1 MLIQPTT
8 IAQAQA
14 AGSPYFWDNG
24 KKKLAVTAEQLAAL
38 KAGGQY
44 DPAGGSAL
52 TQWANINTQPQ
63 APQMDLQPRLDIPR
77 MPDRPRQE
85 LYPGGPPD
93 SFQPRQELYPGGP
106 PPERPEP
113 TLPIHRQSPV
123 GDDYYRWRGFNR
135 GEAPPEPSMMDRVRG
150 FVGGLIP
157 RATTESGVRSENPW
171 QLADRPSPD
180 YGGWRDSPAPGW
192 EQYPGERYKVEGWPG
207 KGRGYRKSAAVD
219 RPVREGRV
227 APVSYSQVA
236 LDKIADWEGFRDKPF
251 DDVGTRRIGY
261 GRKAKKGETTSSD
274 KERGWLMGKVQDI
287 GDWLDGVVTA
297 DLNANQKAALTSL
310 VYNVGQGSFKKSK
323 ALKALNAGDMD
334 EFKLQAF
341 SKNKGWVKSKGKFME
356 GLYNRRKKEQALF
369 LG

>member
-1 MLIQPTT
+1 MLVQPTT

-24 KKKLAVTAEQLAAL
+24 RKKLAVTAEQLAAFR
-38 KAGGQY
+38 GGAQY

-63 APQMDLQPRLDIPR
+63 MDLAPRLDIQPQMPPMDLQPRLDIPR
-77 MPDRPRQE
+77 Q
-85 LYPGGPPD
+85 
-93 SFQPRQELYPGGP
+93 
-106 PPERPEP
+106 EP

-135 GEAPPEPSMMDRVRG
+135 GEAPPEPGMMDRVKG
-150 FVGGLIP
+150 FVGGILP
-157 RATTESGVRSENPW
+157 QARTESGI
-171 QLADRPSPD
+171 
-180 YGGWRDSPAPGW
+180 GGDVAPRRL
-192 EQYPGERYKVEGWPG
+192 E
-207 KGRGYRKSAAVD
+207 
-219 RPVREGRV
+219 RPVREGRI

-236 LDKIADWEGFRDKPF
+236 MDKIADWEGGYQDKPF
-251 DDVGTRRIGY
+251 TDVDTKRIGF
-261 GRKAKKGETTSSD
+261 GRKYKKGEKTTEA

-287 GDWLDGVVTA
+287 GDFLDGVVTA
-297 DLNANQKAALTSL
+297 DLSANQKAALTSL
-310 VYNVGQGSFKKSK
+310 VYNVGRTSFKKSK

-341 SKNKGWVKSKGKFME
+341 SKNKGWVKSKGKFIE

-369 LG
+369 FG

>member
-1 MLIQPTT
+1 MLVQPTT

-24 KKKLAVTAEQLAAL
+24 KKKLAITAEQLAAF
-38 KAGGQY
+38 KGGAQY

-52 TQWANINTQPQ
+52 TQWANIQNQPQ
-63 APQMDLQPRLDIPR
+63 MGLEPVLDIPR
-77 MPDRPRQE
+77 Q
-85 LYPGGPPD
+85 
-93 SFQPRQELYPGGP
+93 
-106 PPERPEP
+106 EP
-113 TLPIHRQSPV
+113 TLPLRRRSPV
-123 GDDYYRWRGFNR
+123 GDDYYQWRGFNR

-150 FVGGLIP
+150 FVGGILP
-157 RATTESGVRSENPW
+157 GGRTESGV
-171 QLADRPSPD
+171 
-180 YGGWRDSPAPGW
+180 GGDVAPRRL
-192 EQYPGERYKVEGWPG
+192 E
-207 KGRGYRKSAAVD
+207 

-334 EFKLQAF
+334 EFRKQAF
-341 SKNKGWVKSKGKFME
+341 SKEQGWVKSKGKFIE
-356 GLYNRRKKEQALF
+356 GLHNRRKKEQALF
-369 LG
+369 FG

>member
-1 MLIQPTT
+1 MLVQPTT

-24 KKKLAVTAEQLAAL
+24 KKKLAVTAEQLAAF

-63 APQMDLQPRLDIPR
+63 MDLAPRLDIQPQMPPMDLQPRLDIPR
-77 MPDRPRQE
+77 Q
-85 LYPGGPPD
+85 
-93 SFQPRQELYPGGP
+93 
-106 PPERPEP
+106 EP

-135 GEAPPEPSMMDRVRG
+135 GEAPPEPSMVDRARG
-150 FVGGLIP
+150 FIGGILP
-157 RATTESGVRSENPW
+157 KARTESGI
-171 QLADRPSPD
+171 
-180 YGGWRDSPAPGW
+180 GGDVAPRRL
-192 EQYPGERYKVEGWPG
+192 E
-207 KGRGYRKSAAVD
+207 

-236 LDKIADWEGFRDKPF
+236 MDKIADWEGGYQDKPF
-251 DDVGTRRIGY
+251 DDVGTRRIGF
-261 GRKAKKGETTSSD
+261 GRKAKEGEKTTEA

-287 GDWLDGVVTA
+287 GDWLDSVVTA

-334 EFKLQAF
+334 EFKRQAF
-341 SKNKGWVKSKGKFME
+341 SKEQGWVKSKGKFVK
-356 GLYNRRKKEQALF
+356 GLHNRRQKEQALF
-369 LG
+369 FG

>member
-24 KKKLAVTAEQLAAL
+24 KKKLAITAEQLAAF
-38 KAGGQY
+38 KGGAQY

-52 TQWANINTQPQ
+52 TQWANIQTQPQ
-63 APQMDLQPRLDIPR
+63 VPQMDLQPVLDIPR
-77 MPDRPRQE
+77 Q
-85 LYPGGPPD
+85 
-93 SFQPRQELYPGGP
+93 
-106 PPERPEP
+106 EP
-113 TLPIHRQSPV
+113 TLPLRRRSPV
-123 GDDYYRWRGFNR
+123 GDDYYQWRGFNR
-135 GEAPPEPSMMDRVRG
+135 GEASPEPSMMDRVRG

-261 GRKAKKGETTSSD
+261 GRKAKKGETTTSD

-287 GDWLDGVVTA
+287 GDWLDGGVSA

-334 EFKLQAF
+334 EFRKQAF
-341 SKNKGWVKSKGKFME
+341 SKEQGWVKSKGKFV
-356 GLYNRRKKEQALF
+356 K
-369 LG
+369 

>member
-1 MLIQPTT
+1 MLVQPTT

-24 KKKLAVTAEQLAAL
+24 KKKLAITAEQLAAF
-38 KAGGQY
+38 KGGAQY

-52 TQWANINTQPQ
+52 TQWANIQTQPQ
-63 APQMDLQPRLDIPR
+63 VPQMDLQPVLDIPR
-77 MPDRPRQE
+77 Q
-85 LYPGGPPD
+85 
-93 SFQPRQELYPGGP
+93 
-106 PPERPEP
+106 EP
-113 TLPIHRQSPV
+113 TLPLRRRSPV
-123 GDDYYRWRGFNR
+123 GDDYYQWRGFNR
-135 GEAPPEPSMMDRVRG
+135 GEAPPEPSMMDRGRG
-150 FVGGLIP
+150 FVGGILP
-157 RATTESGVRSENPW
+157 GGRTGSGV
-171 QLADRPSPD
+171 
-180 YGGWRDSPAPGW
+180 GGDVAPRRL
-192 EQYPGERYKVEGWPG
+192 E
-207 KGRGYRKSAAVD
+207 

-334 EFKLQAF
+334 EFRKQAF
-341 SKNKGWVKSKGKFME
+341 SKEQGWVKSKGKFVK
-356 GLYNRRKKEQALF
+356 GLHNRRQKEQALF
-369 LG
+369 FG

>member
-1 MLIQPTT
+1 MLVQPTT

-14 AGSPYFWDNG
+14 MGSPYFYQDG
-24 KKKLAVTAEQLAAL
+24 KKKLAVTAEQLAAFR
-38 KAGGQY
+38 GGAQY

-52 TQWANINTQPQ
+52 TQWANIHTQPQ
-63 APQMDLQPRLDIPR
+63 VPQMDLQPVLDIPR
-77 MPDRPRQE
+77 Q
-85 LYPGGPPD
+85 
-93 SFQPRQELYPGGP
+93 
-106 PPERPEP
+106 EP
-113 TLPIHRQSPV
+113 TLPLRRRSPV
-123 GDDYYRWRGFNR
+123 GDDYYQWRGFNR

-150 FVGGLIP
+150 FVGGILP
-157 RATTESGVRSENPW
+157 GGRTESGI
-171 QLADRPSPD
+171 
-180 YGGWRDSPAPGW
+180 GGDVAPRRL
-192 EQYPGERYKVEGWPG
+192 E
-207 KGRGYRKSAAVD
+207 

-261 GRKAKKGETTSSD
+261 GRKAKKGETTTSD

-334 EFKLQAF
+334 EFKRQAF
-341 SKNKGWVKSKGKFME
+341 SKEQGWVKSKGKFVK
-356 GLYNRRKKEQALF
+356 GLHNRRQKEQALF
-369 LG
+369 FG

>member
-1 MLIQPTT
+1 MLVQPTT

-24 KKKLAVTAEQLAAL
+24 KKKLAITAEQLAAF
-38 KAGGQY
+38 KGGAQY

-52 TQWANINTQPQ
+52 TQWANIQTQPQ
-63 APQMDLQPRLDIPR
+63 VPQMDLEPVLDIPR
-77 MPDRPRQE
+77 Q
-85 LYPGGPPD
+85 
-93 SFQPRQELYPGGP
+93 
-106 PPERPEP
+106 EP
-113 TLPIHRQSPV
+113 TLPLRRRSPV
-123 GDDYYRWRGFNR
+123 GDDYYQWRGFNR

-150 FVGGLIP
+150 FVGGILP
-157 RATTESGVRSENPW
+157 GGRTESGV
-171 QLADRPSPD
+171 
-180 YGGWRDSPAPGW
+180 GGDVAPRRL
-192 EQYPGERYKVEGWPG
+192 E
-207 KGRGYRKSAAVD
+207 

-334 EFKLQAF
+334 EFRKQAF
-341 SKNKGWVKSKGKFME
+341 SKEQGWVKSKGKFIE
-356 GLYNRRKKEQALF
+356 GLHNRRKKEQALF
-369 LG
+369 FG

>member
-1 MLIQPTT
+1 MLVQPTT

-24 KKKLAVTAEQLAAL
+24 KKKLAITAEQLAAF
-38 KAGGQY
+38 KGGAQY

-52 TQWANINTQPQ
+52 TQWANIQTQPQ
-63 APQMDLQPRLDIPR
+63 VPQMDLQPVLDIPR
-77 MPDRPRQE
+77 Q
-85 LYPGGPPD
+85 
-93 SFQPRQELYPGGP
+93 
-106 PPERPEP
+106 EP
-113 TLPIHRQSPV
+113 TLPLRRRSPV
-123 GDDYYRWRGFNR
+123 GDDYYQWRGFNR

-150 FVGGLIP
+150 FVGGILP
-157 RATTESGVRSENPW
+157 GGRTESGV
-171 QLADRPSPD
+171 
-180 YGGWRDSPAPGW
+180 GGDVAPRRL
-192 EQYPGERYKVEGWPG
+192 E
-207 KGRGYRKSAAVD
+207 

-334 EFKLQAF
+334 EFRKQAF
-341 SKNKGWVKSKGKFME
+341 SKEQGWVKSKGKFIE
-356 GLYNRRKKEQALF
+356 GLHNRRKKEQALF
-369 LG
+369 FG

>member
-1 MLIQPTT
+1 MLVQPTT

-14 AGSPYFWDNG
+14 MGSPYFYQDG
-24 KKKLAVTAEQLAAL
+24 KKKLAVTAEQLAAFR
-38 KAGGQY
+38 GGAQY

-52 TQWANINTQPQ
+52 TQWANIHTQPQ
-63 APQMDLQPRLDIPR
+63 VPQMDLQPVLDIPR
-77 MPDRPRQE
+77 Q
-85 LYPGGPPD
+85 
-93 SFQPRQELYPGGP
+93 
-106 PPERPEP
+106 EP
-113 TLPIHRQSPV
+113 TLPLRRRSPV
-123 GDDYYRWRGFNR
+123 GDDYYQWRGFNR

-150 FVGGLIP
+150 FVGGILP
-157 RATTESGVRSENPW
+157 GGRTESGI
-171 QLADRPSPD
+171 
-180 YGGWRDSPAPGW
+180 GGDVAPRRL
-192 EQYPGERYKVEGWPG
+192 E
-207 KGRGYRKSAAVD
+207 

-236 LDKIADWEGFRDKPF
+236 MDKIADWEGFRDKPF

-261 GRKAKKGETTSSD
+261 GRKAKKGETTTSD

-334 EFKLQAF
+334 EFKKQAF
-341 SKNKGWVKSKGKFME
+341 SKEQGWVKSKGKFVK
-356 GLYNRRKKEQALF
+356 GLHNRRQKEQALF
-369 LG
+369 FG